1 MPRTAQTNAVRDT
14 REPLEIYNSLPHHKQ
29 LVCYRYW
36 SWINSSGETGW
47 NKDHA
52 GSVFHYRSSQ
62 YLLSSFVSQ
71 SSFRHCA
78 KQMVTLAER
87 LAQLHT
93 PPTAPE
99 VPQVN
104 IELPQHQTRTTT
116 PPPAPPAMP
125 TLNSPNPGTPLR
137 NVRIGTPGSATRAA
151 DSNSNPSIPPVTF
164 GDDNRDDATFPT
176 LPVPVAYGRYRHFDY
191 TNRRA
196 TDRMLIRMLVHG
208 AVQTVDV
215 SFEFLTKKVLE
226 VKVAWPQWFVFA
238 EQMAMLTADD
248 EGNIAFPPEHAMTMD
263 MSERNAEMMEE
274 DGNVYDYGYFRF
286 ANDMVQTIDTFE
298 LLNIPIDDSGI
309 TVRMLQ
315 FYVEVSR
322 NNPLQRHQR
331 VTHTRTANLG
341 TGRTDPGPS
350 NARTSSERDA
360 GDTNETNDDGTGD
373 SNMPDSNETGTT
385 GNFATFINRNVLGRM
400 N

>member
-1 MPRTAQTNAVRDT
+1 
-14 REPLEIYNSLPHHKQ
+14 
-29 LVCYRYW
+29 
-36 SWINSSGETGW
+36 
-47 NKDHA
+47 
-52 GSVFHYRSSQ
+52 
-62 YLLSSFVSQ
+62 
-71 SSFRHCA
+71 
-78 KQMVTLAER
+78 
-87 LAQLHT
+87 
-93 PPTAPE
+93 
-99 VPQVN
+99 
-104 IELPQHQTRTTT
+104 
-116 PPPAPPAMP
+116 
-125 TLNSPNPGTPLR
+125 
-137 NVRIGTPGSATRAA
+137 
-151 DSNSNPSIPPVTF
+151 
-164 GDDNRDDATFPT
+164 
-176 LPVPVAYGRYRHFDY
+176 
-191 TNRRA
+191 
-196 TDRMLIRMLVHG
+196 MLIRMLVHG

-286 ANDMVQTIDTFE
+286 ANHMVQTIDTFE
-298 LLNIPIDDSGI
+298 LWNIPIDDSGI

-385 GNFATFINRNVLGRM
+385 GNFATFINRNVRGRM

>member
-1 MPRTAQTNAVRDT
+1 MPRTSQTNRVRDT

-36 SWINSSGETGW
+36 SWISSSGETGW
-47 NKDHA
+47 NNESA

-62 YLLSSFVSQ
+62 YLISSFVSQ

-99 VPQVN
+99 IPQVN
-104 IELPQHQTRTTT
+104 IELPQLPLPPLPQHQPPTTT
-116 PPPAPPAMP
+116 PPPCPPTMP

-137 NVRIGTPGSATRAA
+137 NVRIGTPGSATRGG
-151 DSNSNPSIPPVTF
+151 DSNSNPSV
-164 GDDNRDDATFPT
+164 GDDKVDDTTFPT

-208 AVQTVDV
+208 AVQTADV
-215 SFEFLTKKVLE
+215 SFEFLTPKVLE
-226 VKVAWPQWFVFA
+226 IKVAWPQWFVFA
-238 EQMAMLTADD
+238 EQMAMLTVDD

-263 MSERNAEMMEE
+263 MSERNAALMEE
-274 DGNVYDYGYFRF
+274 DGNVFDCGYFRF
-286 ANDMVQTIDTFE
+286 ASDMVQTIDTFE
-298 LLNIPIDDSGI
+298 LLNIPIDGSGI

-315 FYVEVSR
+315 FYVEVAR
-322 NNPLQRHQR
+322 INANQRHQR

-341 TGRTDPGPS
+341 TGRKEPGPT

-360 GDTNETNDDGTGD
+360 GDANEASDGTGD
-373 SNMPDSNETGTT
+373 SNMQDETEGS
-385 GNFATFINRNVLGRM
+385 GNFASFINRNVRGRI